1 MKFKSEN
8 YKIIAKTLFGLEEI
22 LAAEIKEL
30 GGENIE
36 ILKRAVSFTGNNKL
50 LYKSNLWLRTA
61 LRILVPIHMFRVKD
75 EKELYLRTKEY
86 KWNEIISPD
95 NTIAVDSTVSSD
107 NFNHSKFAALKVKDA
122 IVDKIRNKFGKRP
135 NVDTQNPDYRINL
148 HIFNEDATI
157 SLDSSGDSLHKRG
170 YRLAQ
175 IDAPLNEVLAAGM
188 IKLAGWN
195 ANNNFYDP
203 MCGSGTLLMEA
214 AAIAANIPPGLKR
227 KFGFMNWRDFDN
239 ELWQSILQ
247 NVKPVKPT
255 IDIYGM
261 DNSAKAFVISRKNIL
276 NAGFEDYIH
285 LKKDNF
291 FNLKPKSDEGTLI
304 FNPPYDERMKQDE
317 IIDFYKKIGDKLKH
331 DLKGF
336 DAWIISGNLSAFK
349 HLGLKPSA
357 RIPLYN
363 GKIECRYNH
372 FGLY

>member
-1 MKFKSEN
+1 MKFKTEN

-36 ILKRAVSFTGNNKL
+36 ILKRAVSFTGNDKL
-50 LYKSNLWLRTA
+50 LYETNLWLRTA

-195 ANNNFYDP
+195 ANNDFYDP

-214 AAIAANIPPGLKR
+214 AAIAANIPPGLMR
-227 KFGFMNWRDFDN
+227 KFGLMNWSDFNN

-317 IIDFYKKIGDKLKH
+317 IIDFYQKIGDKLKH